1 MRTIP
6 PSVHT
11 EPARHAFAA
20 LQALKAKVSDDNA
33 FLTLE
38 RSINALDQE
47 VYENQTLIART
58 LVAAEMQKEWILP
71 EIYDQAKLTPQERE
85 ILFVCWKNRGK
96 VVTTGVLM
104 NALYG
109 SEPGDAPLPEIIK
122 VRKCTIAR
130 KLKAMKDRLIA
141 AGEPWD
147 LQNEWGRGLR
157 LLALSAQ

>member
-33 FLTLE
+33 FRTLE

-47 VYENQTLIART
+47 AYESQTILART
-58 LVAAEMQKEWILP
+58 MAHAEMRKEWILP

-85 ILFVCWKNRGK
+85 ILFICWKHRGK
-96 VVTTGVLM
+96 VVTTGVIM
-104 NALYG
+104 QALYG
-109 SEPGDAPLPEIIK
+109 AEPNDTPLPEIIK
-122 VRKCTIAR
+122 VRKCTIAK
-130 KLKAMKDRLIA
+130 KLKAMKQTLID

-157 LLALSAQ
+157 LMTVSAQ